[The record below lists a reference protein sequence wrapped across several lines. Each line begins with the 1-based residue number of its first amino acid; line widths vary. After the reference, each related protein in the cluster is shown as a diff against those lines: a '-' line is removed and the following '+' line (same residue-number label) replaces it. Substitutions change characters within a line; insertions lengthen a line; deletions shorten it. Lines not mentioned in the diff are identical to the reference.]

1 MSLGSE
7 GQSMKDPKRTADRR
21 IARLIAFGVIL
32 YAVVMNLEKVGTTL
46 AWLLSVFSS
55 IILGLIVAL
64 VLDVP
69 MHAFQNLFEKL
80 DRKGKCSARLKNAL
94 ALILAVLA
102 VPIVLF
108 VLLRFIIPQ
117 FVSAVTNVVAIVRA
131 SEPKIGAFIE
141 SLGFESEF
149 ILGKLNELGDWISSN
164 LTTIASTAVSTV
176 VSMFASVSD
185 VVLAVILAIYILAD
199 KAALRR
205 RARLTLRAFL
215 PERVSAY
222 VCRCTDMFIS
232 TFRTFLALQCLE
244 AVILGVLILIC
255 MLIFRLPYAATI
267 SGVTALLALIPY
279 VGAYLS
285 LAIGCVLI
293 VTISPMKALI
303 FVIIFL
309 VAQQLEGNVIY
320 PRVVGRSVGLP
331 AYVTLSAVMLGG
343 AIAGIAGMF
352 FVIPIASVAYV
363 LLREAVRKR
372 NAEKDAC
379 KKTEKSEGA
388 PADDHP

>member
-1 MSLGSE
+1 
-7 GQSMKDPKRTADRR
+7 MKDSKRTSDRR

-32 YAVVMNLEKVGTTL
+32 YAIVMNLEKVGSTL
-46 AWLLSVFSS
+46 GWLLSIFSS

-69 MHAFQNLFEKL
+69 MHAFQRLFEKL
-80 DRKGKCSARLKNAL
+80 DRKDRLSAKLKNAF

-102 VPIVLF
+102 VSLILF

-117 FVSAVTNVVAIVRA
+117 FISAVTNVLAIVQA
-131 SEPKIGAFIE
+131 SEPKIGAFVE

-164 LTTIASTAVSTV
+164 LTTIASTAVSTA
-176 VSMFASVSD
+176 VSMFSSVSD
-185 VVLAVILAIYILAD
+185 VVMAIILAIYILAD

-215 PERVSAY
+215 PEHASAHI
-222 VCRCTDMFIS
+222 CRCTDMFIS

-244 AVILGVLILIC
+244 AVILGALIFIC

-267 SGVTALLALIPY
+267 SLVTALLALIPY

-303 FVIIFL
+303 FVIIFF
-309 VAQQLEGNVIY
+309 VAQQVEGNVIY

-331 AYVTLSAVMLGG
+331 AYITLSAVILGG

-352 FVIPIASVAYV
+352 FVIPIVSVAYV
-363 LLREAVRKR
+363 LLREAVQKR
-372 NAEKDAC
+372 NAEKDARQSL
-379 KKTEKSEGA
+379 EKNEGA
-388 PADDHP
+388 SPDDRP

>member
-1 MSLGSE
+1 
-7 GQSMKDPKRTADRR
+7 MKDPKRTADRR

-55 IILGLIVAL
+55 IILGLIIAL

-80 DRKGKCSARLKNAL
+80 DRKGRGSARLKNAL

-149 ILGKLNELGDWISSN
+149 ILGKLNELGDWISGN

-176 VSMFASVSD
+176 VSMFTSVSD

-215 PERVSAY
+215 PERASSY
-222 VCRCTDMFIS
+222 ICRCTDMFIS

-244 AVILGVLILIC
+244 AIILGALILIC

-303 FVIIFL
+303 FVITFL

-352 FVIPIASVAYV
+352 FVIPIASVAYM

-372 NAEKDAC
+372 NTEKDAF
-379 KKTEKSEGA
+379 KKTEKNEA
-388 PADDHP
+388 VPADDHP

>member
-1 MSLGSE
+1 
-7 GQSMKDPKRTADRR
+7 MKDPKRTADRR